1 MRIYYDNYFNKKYFI
16 YFLLYMEEIEGK
28 FLDINISNLRK
39 KLKLNGAKKI
49 HKMMLY
55 KRYVFHLLTGE
66 KGYIRTRQEDK
77 SVTITVKTY
86 PKDSKF
92 AKESEITVDNT
103 LEQSRDF
110 LLAQGYKLKAY
121 QETLREK
128 WSLGNCLEIAIDT
141 IPGIPTYVELECKNE
156 KEIKRVAK
164 ILDLDYSKIEY
175 GAYDKQFV
183 DYYGMQKEDIND
195 RVANLTFKNIDKEIK
210 PFIKKN
216 NELLQNVKKESLKL
230 ILKNKIKI

>member
-1 MRIYYDNYFNKKYFI
+1 
-16 YFLLYMEEIEGK
+16 MEEIEGK
-28 FLDINISNLRK
+28 FLNININDLRK
-39 KLKLNGAKKI
+39 KLKLNNAKKI

-55 KRYVFHLLTGE
+55 KRYVFHLLSGE
-66 KGYIRTRQEDK
+66 KGYIRTRQENK
-77 SVTITVKTY
+77 KVTITVKKY

-92 AKESEITVDNT
+92 ATESEVVIDGT

-128 WSLGNCLEIAIDT
+128 WSLGDCLEIAIDSV
-141 IPGIPTYVELECKNE
+141 PGIPSYVELECKSE

-164 ILDLDYSKIEY
+164 LLDLDYSKIEY

-183 DYYGMQKEDIND
+183 DYYGMLKEDINN
-195 RVANLTFKNIDKEIK
+195 AIASLTFKNIDKELKNYIK
-210 PFIKKN
+210 INKILLNQTKKDH
-216 NELLQNVKKESLKL
+216 LQL
-230 ILKNKIKI
+230 ISKNKII